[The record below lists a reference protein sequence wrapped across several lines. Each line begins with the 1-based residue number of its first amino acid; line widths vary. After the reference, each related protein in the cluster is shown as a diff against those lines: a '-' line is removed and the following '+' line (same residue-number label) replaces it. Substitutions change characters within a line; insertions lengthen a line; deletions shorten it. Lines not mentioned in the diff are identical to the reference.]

1 MIGLKIEEGVVVNAA
16 IFQDE
21 NSLFEDWI
29 PAPEGVAMGFTDNGD
44 GSFSPPVTSEQVIS
58 TKEVRDRQLDALTYD
73 FGDGRV
79 IQVRPKD
86 ESNIRNAIE
95 IMTAQSIPSLRWVMV
110 DNVKHDVT
118 LGELQDAL
126 LAGQLA
132 ALEVWGEYEPE

>member
-1 MIGLKIEEGVVVNAA
+1 MIGVQIENGVVINAA
-16 IFQDE
+16 VFE
-21 NSLFEDWI
+21 NEDSLFDGWVV
-29 PAPEGVAMGFTDNGD
+29 APERTGKGFTDNGD
-44 GSFSPPVTSEQVIS
+44 GTFSPPVTPESVVS
-58 TKEVRDRQLDALTYD
+58 TRDVRDRQLSALTYD

-95 IMTAQSIPSLRWVMV
+95 IMTAQSIPSLRWVMA

-132 ALEVWGEYEPE
+132 ALEVWGGYEPE